1 MRHGQP
7 QETPPDQHRPPPPQA
22 SRFGSGQA
30 VPRPEDAQLLRG
42 EGRYVDDFAP
52 DGLAHLVFVRSP
64 HAHARLRGVDADAAR
79 ALPGVLAVHTGADRW
94 PRASSPARPR
104 LQARGWRPRRQ
115 PARRTAGA

>member
-1 MRHGQP
+1 MTSTA
-7 QETPPDQHRPPPPQA
+7 TPSPPQA

-30 VPRPEDAQLLRG
+30 VPRLEDAQLLRG

-79 ALPGVLAVHTGADRW
+79 ALPGVLRLSSTLVMRQVVDR
-94 PRASSPARPR
+94 PLP
-104 LQARGWRPRRQ
+104 LWRRR
-115 PARRTAGA
+115 R